1 MAERALS
8 GQPSAA
14 ESSAPSDD
22 ANSWPKAA
30 LVYAKPLQLY
40 DLLRDLFLVW
50 IKPTTHVKWRF
61 SPRTLELTRRA
72 LTARD
77 TIVIG
82 TSCGGV
88 AALTELLGGLPGEL
102 SASVLIV
109 MHTSPDSPRLLADIL
124 ARCTTLK
131 VAYGQHGHSVEPGH
145 VYIAPPD
152 YHMTVLCPGVVRLDQ
167 GPKVRFS
174 RPTVDPLFRTAA
186 EVYGPRVIGVVLTG
200 YGEDGTDGLRAIN
213 AAGGITVVQ
222 DPNEA
227 TAAGMPRSALLGV
240 RPDFNVSLSVMAA
253 LLVRHVIT

>member
-1 MAERALS
+1 MA
-8 GQPSAA
+8 
-14 ESSAPSDD
+14 
-22 ANSWPKAA
+22 KAA

-72 LTARD
+72 LTDRD

-174 RPTVDPLFRTAA
+174 RPAFPYSGGSLW
-186 EVYGPRVIGVVLTG
+186 PTG
-200 YGEDGTDGLRAIN
+200 HWRRPDGLRRRWN
-213 AAGGITVVQ
+213 R
-222 DPNEA
+222 
-227 TAAGMPRSALLGV
+227 RSACDQRCG
-240 RPDFNVSLSVMAA
+240 
-253 LLVRHVIT
+253 RHHRCSGPE

>member
-1 MAERALS
+1 MSALRS
-8 GQPSAA
+8 Y
-14 ESSAPSDD
+14 SDN
-22 ANSWPKAA
+22 A
-30 LVYAKPLQLY
+30 
-40 DLLRDLFLVW
+40 
-50 IKPTTHVKWRF
+50 
-61 SPRTLELTRRA
+61 RR
-72 LTARD
+72 
-77 TIVIG
+77 
-82 TSCGGV
+82 
-88 AALTELLGGLPGEL
+88 
-102 SASVLIV
+102 
-109 MHTSPDSPRLLADIL
+109 
-124 ARCTTLK
+124 
-131 VAYGQHGHSVEPGH
+131 GHSVEPGH

-174 RPTVDPLFRTAA
+174 RPAVDPLFRTAA

-240 RPDFNVSLSVMAA
+240 RPDFNVSLSVTAA